1 MVSAWLGLIRL
12 LQFTW
17 CRLYMYIQEQYGR
30 WCQVY
35 LCVICTLY
43 VQFSGGVGKCGS
55 KQLSP
60 VIHSVSVWL
69 DLAGHRFT
77 SWSAVFQSYK
87 MGKSGRC
94 RFLESW
100 NLWTCLLGS
109 LYCSDLSF
117 GVVGCK
123 NAEKGC
129 ISIREYSKIYEKV
142 ISQVVQTPQQPV
154 FQSKDGD
161 AGMYKLWIRFWNNAS
176 LLYWSLTCVCI
187 ILPSTNIYDHSFE

>member
-17 CRLYMYIQEQYGR
+17 SRLYMYIQEQYGR

-35 LCVICTLY
+35 LCVTCTLY

-109 LYCSDLSF
+109 LYSSDLSF

-123 NAEKGC
+123 ML
-129 ISIREYSKIYEKV
+129 RKV
-142 ISQVVQTPQQPV
+142 VSPLGNTQK
-154 FQSKDGD
+154 S
-161 AGMYKLWIRFWNNAS
+161 MRKLS
-176 LLYWSLTCVCI
+176 VK
-187 ILPSTNIYDHSFE
+187 